1 MLDALDVQIKACRT
15 KIQVSGNMPIVPET
29 DEDFVTI
36 ERTPASVRLA
46 LPRLSLQRGFGK
58 LAEDPWPGGGIP
70 TALLPVHH
78 DPVPVEHDLGR
89 LLNYP

>member
-1 MLDALDVQIKACRT
+1 LYALNVSVKASKKEIQI
-15 KIQVSGNMPIVPET
+15 SGTVRVVPET
-29 DEDFVTI
+29 DGNFVTT
-36 ERTPASVRLA
+36 EQTPASVRLA